1 MSLPDLKKLFKSK
14 TKRMPSFK
22 QWLQFL
28 KVLNFKEK
36 MLFFSLLA
44 VFVFSLSF
52 VFSGFLQ
59 KNTVIVPSEGGEA
72 KEGVLGQPQFINPLY
87 AYSSEVDREITEL
100 VFSSLFTYDSQ
111 GNIVPDLIEDYRI
124 TDSGKSIEFSI
135 RENAKW
141 HDNQPLTVDDVIFT
155 LNLVQDPNYLS
166 PLRANFQGVETE
178 KMSDFKALIR
188 LKQAYAGFFESLTN
202 LKILPKHIWQNI
214 PASQIMANTQLNL
227 LSPVGSGPYV
237 VKNVE
242 QSKDKTIKSISLEI
256 NKKYYGEKPHLKK
269 FKFVFFNKKEDL
281 VNALKKGAVDLGL
294 LETAGEY
301 DLSQFKSSNVYLVKT
316 PNYFS
321 LFYNNAKKP
330 LDNEEIRKAL
340 DMALN
345 KEEILD
351 KAVAKNGEV
360 VNSPILPSF
369 YGFNEPA
376 SPLEYNQEEAKNIL
390 QGQGFEERD
399 GTMVK
404 IIKKTSG
411 FEFKQVLQ
419 AGSNNAEVGK
429 LQECLAQDPEIY
441 QGEISGYFGEQTKA
455 AVILFQEKYKEDI
468 LAPSGLEKGTGKVGG
483 ATIKKLNEVCFTV
496 PDEELTLAF
505 TIKTTGSPSL
515 LKAAQDIKEQW
526 EKIGVKVEIKKLDT
540 LEIKKT
546 IRDRDFDILLFG
558 EKLGGIPDPL
568 PFWHSSQIIDPGL
581 NISMYEN
588 EEADGLLT
596 KARTYSDFQSE
607 DRKKALEDF
616 QNILIENCPA
626 TFLYSSYSAYV
637 INKDIKGV
645 ELDKISDLSKRF
657 VDIKNWYINQKRIW
671 KKT

>member
-36 MLFFSLLA
+36 LLFFSLLA

-135 RENAKW
+135 KENAKW
-141 HDNQPLTVDDVIFT
+141 HDNQPLTIDDVIFT

-188 LKQAYAGFFESLTN
+188 LKQAYAGFFENLTN

-214 PASQIMANTQLNL
+214 PASQIMANTELNL

-269 FKFVFFNKKEDL
+269 FEFV
-281 VNALKKGAVDLGL
+281 L
-294 LETAGEY
+294 L
-301 DLSQFKSSNVYLVKT
+301 Q
-316 PNYFS
+316 
-321 LFYNNAKKP
+321 
-330 LDNEEIRKAL
+330 
-340 DMALN
+340 
-345 KEEILD
+345 
-351 KAVAKNGEV
+351 
-360 VNSPILPSF
+360 
-369 YGFNEPA
+369 
-376 SPLEYNQEEAKNIL
+376 
-390 QGQGFEERD
+390 
-399 GTMVK
+399 
-404 IIKKTSG
+404 
-411 FEFKQVLQ
+411 
-419 AGSNNAEVGK
+419 
-429 LQECLAQDPEIY
+429 
-441 QGEISGYFGEQTKA
+441 
-455 AVILFQEKYKEDI
+455 
-468 LAPSGLEKGTGKVGG
+468 
-483 ATIKKLNEVCFTV
+483 
-496 PDEELTLAF
+496 
-505 TIKTTGSPSL
+505 
-515 LKAAQDIKEQW
+515 
-526 EKIGVKVEIKKLDT
+526 
-540 LEIKKT
+540 
-546 IRDRDFDILLFG
+546 
-558 EKLGGIPDPL
+558 
-568 PFWHSSQIIDPGL
+568 
-581 NISMYEN
+581 
-588 EEADGLLT
+588 
-596 KARTYSDFQSE
+596 
-607 DRKKALEDF
+607 
-616 QNILIENCPA
+616 
-626 TFLYSSYSAYV
+626 
-637 INKDIKGV
+637 
-645 ELDKISDLSKRF
+645 
-657 VDIKNWYINQKRIW
+657 
-671 KKT
+671 